1 MSKVVINTSHCGF
14 NLSQKACT
22 WLKNHGVE
30 VDYRG
35 DYIDEEAKAEPVK
48 AYSGL
53 MSDYVGILGNYD
65 KPIERHNPILVRCIE
80 ELGEEASGRY
90 SNLVVK
96 ELSGNL
102 YRICEYDGYEYVETP
117 ETIIWTIAN

>member
-1 MSKVVINTSHCGF
+1 MSKVVINASYSGF
-14 NLSQKACT
+14 YLSQKACT

-35 DYIDEEAKAEPVK
+35 YYIDEEAKAEPVK
-48 AYSGL
+48 ANSIH
-53 MSDYVGILGNYD
+53 MSDYIGILGNYD

-90 SNLVVK
+90 NKLVVK
-96 ELSGNL
+96 EFPGNL
-102 YRICEYDGYEYVETP
+102 YRISEYDGYESVDIP
-117 ETIIWTIAN
+117 ERIVWTIAN